1 MKKRKVLVIIVS
13 IVSFLCLNCNN
24 SDNKKIIRE
33 FNYSQDHLSFRFIN
47 ISKIEAEN
55 CFGAD
60 LSKNILSLDK
70 SELSDT
76 YILEVQ
82 NTDLDSVY
90 LSHSFS
96 KEYPLYLPHEVSY
109 FKTIGDT
116 LTSNKNFPLNFNT
129 NLYRL
134 AKNEKKCFLT
144 SLDFRKGMAKL
155 GFPYY
160 LENHKNKMFISN
172 IIITKQNDEIIVLPR

>member
-1 MKKRKVLVIIVS
+1 MKKQRILIIAIS
-13 IVSFLCLNCNN
+13 ITSFLCLNCHNN
-24 SDNKKIIRE
+24 DEKKVVYE
-33 FNYSQDHLSFRFIN
+33 SHQDHLSFRFRDF
-47 ISKIEAEN
+47 SETEVKN
-55 CFGAD
+55 CFGTI
-60 LSKNILSLDK
+60 LSKELLSFDK
-70 SELSDT
+70 SEST
-76 YILEVQ
+76 GVYILEVQ
-82 NTDLDSVY
+82 NNDLDSVF
-90 LSHSFS
+90 LSHSIS
-96 KEYPLYLPHEVSY
+96 RGYPLYLPNEISY

-129 NLYRL
+129 KLYRL

-160 LENHKNKMFISN
+160 LENHKNKMFISD